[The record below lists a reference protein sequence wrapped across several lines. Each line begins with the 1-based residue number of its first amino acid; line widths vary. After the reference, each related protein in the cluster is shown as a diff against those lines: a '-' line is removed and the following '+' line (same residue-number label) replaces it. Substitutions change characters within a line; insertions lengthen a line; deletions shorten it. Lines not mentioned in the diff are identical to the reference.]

1 MLAAPE
7 LLEALLVISGGRE
20 RVARFLERAVQ
31 EYLERCERV
40 GLAGRR
46 ARSRLLPTLRQIL
59 AA

>member
-1 MLAAPE
+1 ML
-7 LLEALLVISGGRE
+7 GGPADDTRPG
-20 RVARFLERAVQ
+20 LERAVQ

-46 ARSRLLPTLRQIL
+46 ARSQLLPTLTQIL